1 MPKHETRR
9 TGPPSDH
16 NPLAPGP
23 MSPAP
28 MTPPGVISA
37 YGNIFRAATGS
48 DRRSRRAGMFL
59 ALVFGLPGFVVFVAL
74 VITLL
79 HAL

>member
-1 MPKHETRR
+1 
-9 TGPPSDH
+9 
-16 NPLAPGP
+16 
-23 MSPAP
+23 